1 MTNSKD
7 AKTKTYMAKKSPKE
21 LGTEK
26 ISKLLMRYAV
36 PAMIA
41 MTASSLYNIV
51 DRIFIGQGVGALA
64 ISGLAV
70 TLPIMNLSA
79 AFGAMIGAGGSTL
92 ISVKLGQ
99 RDYDTAQNIL
109 GNIVS
114 LNVIIGVIFAVLAIV
129 FIDPILYFFGASENT
144 IEYARSYMFIILL
157 GNVVTHLYLGLNSVI
172 RSTGHPTTAMFA
184 TIATVV
190 VNAVLDPLF
199 IYVLNMG
206 IAGAAWA
213 TIISQTLALMLV
225 LKILSNKD
233 EVVHFR
239 RGIYKL
245 KERIVKNI
253 LSIGISPFCMQLCAC
268 FVVILINKGLQ
279 EHGGDLA
286 IGAYGIINGVTFMF
300 IMTVMGITQGMQ
312 PIAGFNYGAQ
322 KFDRVTLV
330 LKYSVL
336 YATIVMTICFLLCEF
351 MPEPIIRMFTDDA
364 QLAGLAEKGMRT
376 IVIVSPLIG
385 FQIVIGQFF
394 QSIGMPSKSIFL
406 SLSRQLLFLI
416 PMLLILP
423 KFFGTDGVWMSM
435 PAADFISAI
444 FAAVMI
450 LKFYRNGAFKNKE
463 MDL

>member
-1 MTNSKD
+1 MSTQSEQI
-7 AKTKTYMAKKSPKE
+7 MAKKSPKE

-26 ISKLLMRYAV
+26 IGKLLMRYAV
-36 PAMIA
+36 PAVIA

-51 DRIFIGQGVGALA
+51 DRIFIGQGVGSLA

-99 RDYDTAQNIL
+99 RDYDTAQRIL

-114 LNVIIGVIFAVLAIV
+114 LNVIIGVIFAVLAIA
-129 FIDPILYFFGASENT
+129 FIDPILYFFGASANT
-144 IEYARSYMFIILL
+144 IGYARDYMLIILL
-157 GNVVTHLYLGLNSVI
+157 GNVITHLYLGLNSVI

-184 TIATVV
+184 TIATVII
-190 VNAVLDPLF
+190 NAVLDPLF
-199 IYVLNMG
+199 IYTLDMG

-213 TIISQTLALMLV
+213 TIIAQTLALVLV

-245 KERIVKNI
+245 RKRIVKNI

-300 IMTVMGITQGMQ
+300 VMIVMGITQGMQ

-322 KFDRVTLV
+322 KYDRVTQV
-330 LKYSVL
+330 FRYSVL
-336 YATIVMTICFLLCEF
+336 YATIVMTVCFLMCEL
-351 MPEPIIRMFTDDA
+351 MPEPIISLFTDDA
-364 QLAGLAEKGMRT
+364 QLIRLAVEGMRT
-376 IVIVSPLIG
+376 IVVVSPVIG
-385 FQIVIGQFF
+385 FQIVVGHFF
-394 QSIGMPSKSIFL
+394 QSIGMPKKSIFL

-416 PMLLILP
+416 PMLLVLP
-423 KFFGTDGVWMSM
+423 GQFGTMGVWMSM
-435 PAADFISAI
+435 PVADSVSAVV
-444 FAAVMI
+444 AAVMI
-450 LKFYRNGAFKNKE
+450 WRFYRNGAFANKE
-463 MDL
+463 IEI

>member
-1 MTNSKD
+1 MSTQSEQI
-7 AKTKTYMAKKSPKE
+7 MAKKSPKE

-26 ISKLLMRYAV
+26 IGKLLMRYAV
-36 PAMIA
+36 PAVIA

-51 DRIFIGQGVGALA
+51 DRIFIGQGVGSLA

-99 RDYDTAQNIL
+99 RDYDTAQRIL

-114 LNVIIGVIFAVLAIV
+114 LNVIIGVIFAVLAIA
-129 FIDPILYFFGASENT
+129 FIDPILYFFGASANT
-144 IEYARSYMFIILL
+144 IGYARDYMLIILL
-157 GNVVTHLYLGLNSVI
+157 GNVITHLYLGLNSVI

-184 TIATVV
+184 TIATVII
-190 VNAVLDPLF
+190 NAVLDPLF
-199 IYVLNMG
+199 IYTLDMG

-213 TIISQTLALMLV
+213 TIIAQTLALVLV

-245 KERIVKNI
+245 RKRIVKNI

-300 IMTVMGITQGMQ
+300 VMIVMGITQGMQ

-322 KFDRVTLV
+322 KYDRVTQV
-330 LKYSVL
+330 FRYSVL
-336 YATIVMTICFLLCEF
+336 YATIVMTVCFLMCEL
-351 MPEPIIRMFTDDA
+351 MPEPIISLFTDDA
-364 QLAGLAEKGMRT
+364 QLIRLAVEGMRT
-376 IVIVSPLIG
+376 IVVVSPVIG
-385 FQIVIGQFF
+385 FQIVVGHFF
-394 QSIGMPSKSIFL
+394 QSIGMPKKSIFL

-416 PMLLILP
+416 PMLLVLP
-423 KFFGTDGVWMSM
+423 GQFGTMGVWMSM
-435 PAADFISAI
+435 PVADSVAAVV
-444 FAAVMI
+444 AAVMI
-450 LKFYRNGAFKNKE
+450 WRFYRNGAFANKE
-463 MDL
+463 IEI

>member
-1 MTNSKD
+1 
-7 AKTKTYMAKKSPKE
+7 MAKKSPKE

-26 ISKLLMRYAV
+26 IGKLLMRYAV
-36 PAMIA
+36 PAVIA
-41 MTASSLYNIV
+41 MTATSLYNIV
-51 DRIFIGQGVGALA
+51 DRIFIGQGVGSLA

-99 RDYDTAQNIL
+99 RDYDTAQRIL

-114 LNVIIGVIFAVLAIV
+114 LNVIIGVIFAVLAIA

-144 IEYARSYMFIILL
+144 IDYARSYMFIILL
-157 GNVVTHLYLGLNSVI
+157 GNVITHLYLGLNSVI

-184 TIATVV
+184 TIATVII
-190 VNAVLDPLF
+190 NAVLDPLF
-199 IYVLNMG
+199 IYKLDMG

-213 TIISQTLALMLV
+213 TIIAQTLALVLV

-239 RGIYKL
+239 QGIYKL
-245 KERIVKNI
+245 RKRIVKNI

-300 IMTVMGITQGMQ
+300 VMIVMGITQGMQ

-322 KFDRVTLV
+322 KYDRVTQV
-330 LKYSVL
+330 FRYSVL
-336 YATIVMTICFLLCEF
+336 YATIVMTVCFLMCEL
-351 MPEPIIRMFTDDA
+351 MPEPIISLFTDDA
-364 QLAGLAEKGMRT
+364 QLIRLAVEGMRT
-376 IVIVSPLIG
+376 IVVVSPVIG
-385 FQIVIGQFF
+385 FQIVVGHFF
-394 QSIGMPSKSIFL
+394 QSIGMPKKSIFL

-416 PMLLILP
+416 PMLLVLP
-423 KFFGTDGVWMSM
+423 GQFGTMGVWMSM
-435 PAADFISAI
+435 PVADSVSAVV
-444 FAAVMI
+444 AAVMI
-450 LKFYRNGAFKNKE
+450 WRFYRNGAFKNRE
-463 MDL
+463 MEI

>member
-1 MTNSKD
+1 MSTQSEQI
-7 AKTKTYMAKKSPKE
+7 MAKKSPKE

-26 ISKLLMRYAV
+26 IGKLLMRYAV
-36 PAMIA
+36 PAVIA

-51 DRIFIGQGVGALA
+51 DRIFIGQGVGSLA

-99 RDYDTAQNIL
+99 RDYDTAQRIL

-114 LNVIIGVIFAVLAIV
+114 LNVIIGVIFAVLAIA
-129 FIDPILYFFGASENT
+129 FIDPILYFFGASANT
-144 IEYARSYMFIILL
+144 IGYARDYMLIILL
-157 GNVVTHLYLGLNSVI
+157 GNVITHLYLGLNSVI
-172 RSTGHPTTAMFA
+172 RSTGHPTTAMFT
-184 TIATVV
+184 TIATVII
-190 VNAVLDPLF
+190 NAVLDPLF
-199 IYVLNMG
+199 IYTLDMG

-213 TIISQTLALMLV
+213 TIIAQTLALVLV

-245 KERIVKNI
+245 RKRIVKNI

-300 IMTVMGITQGMQ
+300 VMIVMGITQGMQ

-322 KFDRVTLV
+322 KYDRVTQV
-330 LKYSVL
+330 FRYSVL
-336 YATIVMTICFLLCEF
+336 YATIVMTVCFLMCEL
-351 MPEPIIRMFTDDA
+351 MPEPIISLFTDDA
-364 QLAGLAEKGMRT
+364 QLIRLAVEGMRT
-376 IVIVSPLIG
+376 IVAVSPIIG
-385 FQIVIGQFF
+385 FQIVVGNFF
-394 QSIGMPSKSIFL
+394 QSIGMPKKSIFM
-406 SLSRQLLFLI
+406 SLCRQLLFLI

-423 KFFGTDGVWMSM
+423 EFFGTKGVWISI
-435 PAADFISAI
+435 PVSDGISAI
-444 FAAVMI
+444 VAAIMI
-450 LKFYRNGAFKNKE
+450 WQFYRKGAFKNRE
-463 MDL
+463 MEI

>member
-1 MTNSKD
+1 MSTQSEQI
-7 AKTKTYMAKKSPKE
+7 MAKKSPKE

-26 ISKLLMRYAV
+26 IGKLLMRYAV
-36 PAMIA
+36 PAVIA

-51 DRIFIGQGVGALA
+51 DRIFIGQGVGSLA

-99 RDYDTAQNIL
+99 RDYDTAQRIL

-114 LNVIIGVIFAVLAIV
+114 LNVIIGVIFAVLAIA
-129 FIDPILYFFGASENT
+129 FIDPILYFFGASANT
-144 IEYARSYMFIILL
+144 IGYARDYMLIILL
-157 GNVVTHLYLGLNSVI
+157 GNVITHLYLGLNSVI

-184 TIATVV
+184 TIATVII
-190 VNAVLDPLF
+190 NAVLDPLF
-199 IYVLNMG
+199 IYTLDMG

-213 TIISQTLALMLV
+213 TIIAQTLALVLV

-245 KERIVKNI
+245 RKRIVKNI

-300 IMTVMGITQGMQ
+300 VMIVMGITQGMQ

-322 KFDRVTLV
+322 KYDRVTQV
-330 LKYSVL
+330 FRYSVL
-336 YATIVMTICFLLCEF
+336 YATIVMTVCFLMCEL
-351 MPEPIIRMFTDDA
+351 MPEPIISLFTDDA
-364 QLAGLAEKGMRT
+364 QLIRLAVEGMRT
-376 IVIVSPLIG
+376 IVVVSPVIG
-385 FQIVIGQFF
+385 FQIVVGHFF
-394 QSIGMPSKSIFL
+394 QSIGMPKKSIFL

-416 PMLLILP
+416 PMLLVLP
-423 KFFGTDGVWMSM
+423 GQFGTMGVWMSM
-435 PAADFISAI
+435 PVADSVSAVV
-444 FAAVMI
+444 AAVMI
-450 LKFYRNGAFKNKE
+450 WRFYRNGAFKNRE
-463 MDL
+463 MEI